1 MNKMYVDYLKMEM
14 KDEEFY
20 VLFSLDIDSY
30 EVDDFFVCYELNY
43 NIKILYICN
52 YIFDLFIL
60 YVLLIFKSVFLIF

>member
-1 MNKMYVDYLKMEM
+1 MNKMYVDYLKLEM

-43 NIKILYICN
+43 NIKIL
-52 YIFDLFIL
+52 
-60 YVLLIFKSVFLIF
+60 